1 MSLSGMSLKTGAAWG
16 GGPNSSY
23 AAASI
28 ACKFTDAYNLSHL
41 AQQAFHKVDTQL
53 REHTSP
59 LAVPTV
65 IQIQSIPSHPISLMS
80 T

>member
-1 MSLSGMSLKTGAAWG
+1 MSLKTGAAWG
-16 GGPNSSY
+16 VPNSSY

-28 ACKFTDAYNLSHL
+28 ACEFTDAYNLSHL
-41 AQQAFHKVDTQL
+41 AKQAFHKVEIQL

-59 LAVPTV
+59 LVVPTV
-65 IQIQSIPSHPISLMS
+65 IQIQAIPSHPISLMS